1 MKEILKDIMRD
12 VSGVKIGAAIVVAT
26 IGGSLVKG
34 LLDLESSGW
43 SMEIQSFVMLAISAC
58 VFFGIY
64 GVVLLM
70 TKEKL
75 VWEIV
80 GNYIEKK

>member
-12 VSGVKIGAAIVVAT
+12 VSGTEIGAAIVVAT

-43 SMEIQSFVMLAISAC
+43 SMEIQSFVMLAISMR
-58 VFFGIY
+58 
-64 GVVLLM
+64 VLLGFM
-70 TKEKL
+70 EL
-75 VWEIV
+75 
-80 GNYIEKK
+80 YSL